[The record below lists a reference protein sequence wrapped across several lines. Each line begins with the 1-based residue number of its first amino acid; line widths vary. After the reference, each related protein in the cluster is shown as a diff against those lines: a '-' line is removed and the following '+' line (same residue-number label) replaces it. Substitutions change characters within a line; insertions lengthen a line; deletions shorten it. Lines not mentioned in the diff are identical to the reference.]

1 MAAATLK
8 HFVVASALMSAA
20 ITASALTTA
29 SATYSD
35 QELQAML
42 ARSQSAQTSVQQP
55 AQRSTQQSP
64 LQAPEAE
71 LSSHKTLSIG
81 VSDPGTKL
89 ILPWFVA
96 DLVNAVNQRT
106 SPQDFAKSLRDGI

>member
-8 HFVVASALMSAA
+8 HFVVASTLMSAA
-20 ITASALTTA
+20 MTASALTTTLN
-29 SATYSD
+29 TYSD

-42 ARSQSAQTSVQQP
+42 ARSQSAQQSAPQSTEHAPQIDAA
-55 AQRSTQQSP
+55 AQ
-64 LQAPEAE
+64 
-71 LSSHKTLSIG
+71 KTLSIG

-96 DLVNAVNQRT
+96 ELVDAVNQRT
-106 SPQDFAKSLRDGI
+106 APQDFAKKLRDGI

>member
-20 ITASALTTA
+20 MTASALTTA
-29 SATYSD
+29 STTYSD
-35 QELQAML
+35 PELQAML
-42 ARSQSAQTSVQQP
+42 AHSQRAQQP
-55 AQRSTQQSP
+55 AQQSP
-64 LQAPEAE
+64 QHAPQTDAA
-71 LSSHKTLSIG
+71 SQKTLTIG

-96 DLVNAVNQRT
+96 DLVDAVNQRT
-106 SPQDFAKSLRDGI
+106 SPQDLAKKLRDGI

>member
-20 ITASALTTA
+20 MTASALTTT

-35 QELQAML
+35 RELQAML
-42 ARSQSAQTSVQQP
+42 ARSQSAQPSVQQP
-55 AQRSTQQSP
+55 AQRSPQ
-64 LQAPEAE
+64 QAPEAE

-96 DLVNAVNQRT
+96 DLINAVNQRT